1 MSNFKIGLILVGV
14 LMVLGLVGQM
24 DYESAVAEEAAY
36 CDMVAKW
43 KSEERAGV
51 PELDRTG

>member
-1 MSNFKIGLILVGV
+1 VSNFKIGLILVGV